1 MLHIAIGKFL
11 ANDHPQFMSTLSEQ
25 NVTVIGVMDG
35 TSLESMASDPPDVV
49 ILGEQTAMFVPHF
62 RQTLEHIGRRCTP
75 VIAGTITAGASS
87 HTPSVGQSFD
97 DSIDVTRPREEVVSK
112 LADIINTSRQ
122 LCLEK
127 EASPRGN
134 RNKGIYIDLR
144 DDIDRQIVEHV
155 AQGLSDREISG
166 ALFLAEHTVRNRLSR
181 LMTRS
186 DITNRTHLALI
197 HHQQRAHEIMDRLQH
212 MSARDASLS
221 NVRSNNA

>member
-1 MLHIAIGKFL
+1 MFA
-11 ANDHPQFMSTLSEQ
+11 LSEQ

-35 TSLESMASDPPDVV
+35 TSLESMTSDPPDVV

-62 RQTLEHIGRRCTP
+62 RKTLEHIGRRCTP
-75 VIAGTITAGASS
+75 VIAGTVTARASS
-87 HTPSVGQSFD
+87 HTPSACQSFD

-122 LCLEK
+122 LCLE

-134 RNKGIYIDLR
+134 SNKCINIDLR

-155 AQGLSDREISG
+155 AQGLSDKEISRV
-166 ALFLAEHTVRNRLSR
+166 LFLAEHTVRNRLSR

-212 MSARDASLS
+212 MSARDASLAH
-221 NVRSNNA
+221 VRSNNA